1 MLKFWVS
8 AVLCISV
15 LSTGIAQEE
24 GWSWLEDGPEV
35 TSVLLMGDNNI
46 QLRNNPADAFK
57 FVMPTLKDA
66 DFRLLNLEAAFAGS
80 SDDPR
85 VKDIPHKNW
94 RHSEPEQ
101 VEALVAADISAVGVA
116 NNVTYPWQAMM
127 RSLKVLEQAN
137 IPYTGGG
144 EDIDAAH
151 QPVILEKNGLT
162 IGFMQY
168 AATVFP
174 YSHAAT
180 EIRPGIAEIKVHTSY
195 MPPPNL
201 DKPGQPPI
209 VITWLNEESKTR
221 MVNDIKQLNEKVDI
235 IIVSYHWGVSGS
247 KEIVSYQSDIG
258 KAVIDAGA
266 DVVFG
271 HGPHKYQ
278 KIEVYNGK
286 PIFHSLAQF
295 VFDDI
300 IEDRHKNNR
309 EGLLVRLAIKNK
321 KIEMV
326 SAVTSWREDDNYVR
340 LYDPNEGKGREL
352 FGYLQSV
359 NDDGAELKIRGKEII
374 VDGLA
379 F

>member
-15 LSTGIAQEE
+15 LSTAIAQEE